1 MEKLENLT
9 QTDINNGALIHM
21 LAKAG
26 ITDVQEYVKN
36 FHHETEE
43 LIIEEFQLSGGETI
57 ENTEQ
62 IIPPAEIQQWI
73 SGFRPNLSNSNQL
86 SVLKEQEKQRK
97 ENTPEDIQ
105 NWIKRIRPQVDGVA
119 QQTLLQQQ
127 EQLPK
132 RNIPTDVN
140 SWMQHMT
147 PIGLHSSNE
156 INTNVI
162 PDTTITND
170 ALSGNLSTWLT
181 DWSKNLTE
189 QPPPTS
195 LDNWLQRLVPD
206 NLHEPLT
213 KANTAKGRLN
223 TYLNAAQQVLSQHGY
238 DVSTQAK
245 PSSSSSSSSTGNVQV
260 KSGRFGNVKQ
270 MYFLWK
276 VLDKNNDRKITVE
289 DIEIMLEEMGL
300 NFVSKYVAKALFE
313 MVDTDH
319 DGVLQ
324 FRDFVALMGI
334 LKELI
339 GAMGSAKA

>member
-1 MEKLENLT
+1 MENLAKLT
-9 QTDINNGALIHM
+9 ETDINNGVLNRM
-21 LAKAG
+21 LVNAG
-26 ITDVQEYVKN
+26 IADVHEYVEK
-36 FHHETEE
+36 FHQDTEA
-43 LIIEEFQLSGGETI
+43 LIIEEFEHPDPNKTD
-57 ENTEQ
+57 NNEQ
-62 IIPPAEIQQWI
+62 IIPP
-73 SGFRPNLSNSNQL
+73 GD
-86 SVLKEQEKQRK
+86 V
-97 ENTPEDIQ
+97 Q
-105 NWIKRIRPQVDGVA
+105 NWITSLRLHLDDPNPASVPEPQ
-119 QQTLLQQQ
+119 
-127 EQLPK
+127 QLPK
-132 RNIPTDVN
+132 RNIPTDVK

-195 LDNWLQRLVPD
+195 LDNWLKRLVPD
-206 NLHEPLT
+206 DLHEPLT

-245 PSSSSSSSSTGNVQV
+245 PSSSSAANVQV
-260 KSGRFGNVKQ
+260 KSGKFGNVKQ